1 MQDEPENEELN
12 IERPFITITNWNTNM
27 NSYVFELTI
36 DHSNATNLEKLM
48 MAHTLPTLRC
58 FVKILKWMI
67 LERKHLLKTK
77 AIFSEQF
84 LNSMLDSMLEYA
96 IQKKRLFVDKAS
108 LAKPEPE
115 EEPET

>member
-1 MQDEPENEELN
+1 
-12 IERPFITITNWNTNM
+12 
-27 NSYVFELTI
+27 
-36 DHSNATNLEKLM
+36 
-48 MAHTLPTLRC
+48 
-58 FVKILKWMI
+58 MI

>member
-1 MQDEPENEELN
+1 
-12 IERPFITITNWNTNM
+12 
-27 NSYVFELTI
+27 
-36 DHSNATNLEKLM
+36 
-48 MAHTLPTLRC
+48 
-58 FVKILKWMI
+58 MI

-77 AIFSEQF
+77 AKFSEQF
-84 LNSMLDSMLEYA
+84 LNSMLEYA

>member
-12 IERPFITITNWNTNM
+12 IERPFITINM

-48 MAHTLPTLRC
+48 MAHTLPTLRW

-84 LNSMLDSMLEYA
+84 LNSMLEYA